1 MNNKKWLKRLLSL
14 MMVCMLVC
22 MLPMNVQAAEPITVD
37 CGWLAEPPRYY
48 DADGEKHDGTPGGL
62 SEEEL
67 LELLELPVP
76 ALSFKMNETTFIGL
90 AEGYSF
96 ELTNCSAISGRQIL
110 VYNCG
115 TVISTDGV
123 ISVLINQDTVT
134 GGTYYNLRNSG
145 EMGELY
151 VSNVTIAPNG
161 ELSFI
166 YHDANSDENDWD
178 DYTVLENVTLSEG
191 SKIYKNGVLEE
202 NIVASTPGIYSTDE
216 NGNVIKVA
224 SLEQENNSQN
234 GCNHSNVE
242 SKVITEASATTDGV
256 IGWYCTNCGEKVG
269 EEQTA
274 NSSFHFFL
282 DGIKKDIESAETGS
296 TVVIESKT
304 WHTLTQETM
313 LALAARR
320 DINVEMTLRYN
331 HEDYH
336 YVIPAGT
343 PIDTADKYYG
353 PMYLGQLY
361 GMTKVEK

>member
-14 MMVCMLVC
+14 MMVCMLFC
-22 MLPMNVQAAEPITVD
+22 MLPMNVQAAEPFTVD
-37 CGWLAEPPRYY
+37 CGWLAEQPRYY
-48 DADGEKHDGTPGGL
+48 DADGEKHDGTPDGYDEEDIEGL
-62 SEEEL
+62 YGF
-67 LELLELPVP
+67 PVP
-76 ALSFKMNETTFIGL
+76 ALSLEMNGTTLIGL
-90 AEGYSF
+90 AEEYSF

-110 VYNCG
+110 VINMG
-115 TVISTDGV
+115 TVVSTDD
-123 ISVLINQDTVT
+123 VLSGLVNYGTVT
-134 GGTYYNLRNSG
+134 GGTYYYLLSSDEWNVLH
-145 EMGELY
+145 

-161 ELSFI
+161 QLSF
-166 YHDANSDENDWD
+166 YYPDDNFNVNDQGD

-191 SKIYKNGVLEE
+191 SKIYRNGEL
-202 NIVASTPGIYSTDE
+202 VASTPGIYSTDE

-242 SKVITEASATTDGV
+242 SRVITEASATTDGV

-361 GMTKVEK
+361 GMTKVEN